1 MTAMTRSVGILLMG
15 LLTSASAFADFEIY
29 GFAQLDY
36 VQDFKRTDP
45 KWISTFR
52 PSTIPTQDGQFGSD
66 GQAILSPRQSRLG
79 AQGSWP
85 TAGQNLK
92 ARIEFDFFGV
102 GDNAGKVTPR
112 LRHAYGEWGTV
123 LAGQTWSNFMDIDGF
138 PNIVDYWGPTGM
150 VFIRTPQIRY
160 TPVAGLNTVSVAL
173 ENPSADLDGS
183 LGAVSADNKA
193 PDLSAKYRYSP
204 EWGHL
209 SVSGIVRYLGFDT
222 PGVAG
227 ADPKDNVFGWGLN
240 ISTSYVIGST
250 NKLIL
255 SAVTGQGIANYMNDG
270 GTDLAADGPPGDLQ
284 AKAVPLLGWVVYYDH
299 HWSELWATSI
309 GFSKTEVTNTDFQ
322 AANAYKFGE
331 YSSVNMLYTP
341 DKNILMG
348 GEFLYGVR
356 EDKNGDRGEDYR
368 LQFTFKYLFNNKW
381 ALL

>member
-1 MTAMTRSVGILLMG
+1 MAAMTKSVGMLLVG
-15 LLTSASAFADFEIY
+15 LLTSVSAYADFEVY

-45 KWISTFR
+45 DWISTLR
-52 PSTIPTQDGQFGSD
+52 PSTIPTQSDQYGSD

-79 AQGSWP
+79 VQGNWP
-85 TAGQNLK
+85 ASGQELK
-92 ARIEFDFFGV
+92 TRIEFDFFGV

-138 PNIVDYWGPTGM
+138 PKIVDYSGPTGM

-160 TPVAGLNTVSVAL
+160 TPVVGINTFSVAL
-173 ENPSADLDGS
+173 ENPNSDLDAS
-183 LGAVSADNKA
+183 LGAVSTDNKA
-193 PDLSAKYRYSP
+193 PDLSARYRYTP
-204 EWGHL
+204 DWGHL
-209 SVSGIVRYLGFDT
+209 QVSGIVRYLGFDT
-222 PGVAG
+222 PGAVA
-227 ADPKDNVFGWGLN
+227 ADPKDHKMGWGLN
-240 ISTSYVIGST
+240 LSTSYVIATS

-255 SAVTGQGIANYMNDG
+255 SAVTGAGIANYMNDG
-270 GTDLAADGPPGDLQ
+270 GTDLAADGPPGDQQ
-284 AKAVPLLGWVVYYDH
+284 AKAVPILGWVIYYDH
-299 HWSELWATSI
+299 QWSELWHSSI

-341 DKNILMG
+341 AKNILMG
-348 GEFLYGVR
+348 GEFLYGAR

-368 LQFTFKYLFNNKW
+368 LQFTFKYLFANKW
-381 ALL
+381 AQL